1 MPLDY
6 VFRDTQHCPL
16 LVARTVPHI
25 DSLSGR
31 CDAFRGTELADP
43 IEEQL
48 RTDQAERQIA
58 ELIDDDEIL
67 AQQGFDNAPAL
78 AGDLPCCN

>member
-1 MPLDY
+1 M
-6 VFRDTQHCPL
+6 
-16 LVARTVPHI
+16 
-25 DSLSGR
+25 
-31 CDAFRGTELADP
+31 
-43 IEEQL
+43 EEQL
-48 RTDQAERQIA
+48 RTGQAERQIA